1 MRGMEAGV
9 RSSGSP
15 DMISLGDVLFV
26 LALVFFLAVVCVWP
40 VLAWRIHHFSTYL
53 PTVTHTYPVRD
64 RLGTTIY
71 LGPIFGRFYASLPWI
86 WCTAF
91 AATVAAS
98 LLARKKPS

>member
-1 MRGMEAGV
+1 MSVGA

-40 VLAWRIHHFSTYL
+40 ILAWRIHHFSTYF
-53 PTVTHTYPVRD
+53 PTATHSFPVRD
-64 RLGTTIY
+64 RMGVTVY
-71 LGPIFGRFYASLPWI
+71 LNPRFGKFYVSLPWL
-86 WCTAF
+86 WCAAF

-98 LLARKKPS
+98 LLTRRNKTS